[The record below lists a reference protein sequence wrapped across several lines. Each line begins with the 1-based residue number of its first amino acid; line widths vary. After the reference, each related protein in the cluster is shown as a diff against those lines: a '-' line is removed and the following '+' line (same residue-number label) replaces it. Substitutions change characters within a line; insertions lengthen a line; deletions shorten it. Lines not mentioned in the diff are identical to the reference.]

1 MLDIKHLRTQPDAV
15 NAALQRRHPS
25 LSIAE
30 LMALDAKRLTL
41 LKQEETLR
49 NERNQLSKQVADLKR
64 QGQHAQADEL
74 LSHGKTLGDT
84 LKALAEQQQGIDE
97 AQRTLL
103 LTTPNLPSPNTPDGQ
118 SEADN
123 TEVRRW
129 GDDIKAT
136 LIANPLPHYD
146 VGAQAGWLDFERG
159 VKVAQSRFT
168 VLRGM
173 GARLNRALIQ
183 LMLDVH
189 TQEHGYV
196 EIAPPLLVNE
206 ATMTGTGQ
214 LPKFADDMFKLADDA
229 LYLIPTAEVPVTNLY
244 RDELLEADQL
254 PMAFAAFT
262 PCFRREAGS
271 AGRDTRGL
279 IRQHQFEKIEL
290 VHITT
295 PEQGEATLQALV
307 GHAEKILQL
316 LELPYRV
323 VELCAGDL
331 GFSATRCYDIEVW
344 LPSQGTYR
352 EISSCSLMGE
362 FQARRMNLRY
372 RDPATGK
379 PAFATTLNGSGLAVG
394 RTLAALLEVAQTG
407 EGGLRIPAALR
418 PYMGNPATEHLSLE
432 PKAHPIA

>member
-1 MLDIKHLRTQPDAV
+1 
-15 NAALQRRHPS
+15 
-25 LSIAE
+25 
-30 LMALDAKRLTL
+30 
-41 LKQEETLR
+41 
-49 NERNQLSKQVADLKR
+49 
-64 QGQHAQADEL
+64 
-74 LSHGKTLGDT
+74 
-84 LKALAEQQQGIDE
+84 
-97 AQRTLL
+97 
-103 LTTPNLPSPNTPDGQ
+103 
-118 SEADN
+118 
-123 TEVRRW
+123 
-129 GDDIKAT
+129 
-136 LIANPLPHYD
+136 
-146 VGAQAGWLDFERG
+146 
-159 VKVAQSRFT
+159 
-168 VLRGM
+168 
-173 GARLNRALIQ
+173 
-183 LMLDVH
+183 MLDVH

-432 PKAHPIA
+432 PKAHPTA